1 VLSKKRQVHDVLG
14 THPAALSIFLEAGM
28 LTRRDILKQ
37 AGVAAALATTAPWWL
52 VRRAHAARREKLIVW
67 SSIALAPQVDKIL
80 KDQCYAY
87 AKQAGIK
94 ENEFEYVELGTG
106 QQAPKLVAALEA
118 GNPPDVVRTGS
129 GQAALY
135 RAQGH
140 LLEVTD
146 VVEKM
151 QQVPGG
157 LFPVA
162 LNAAMHKGKAYGVPY
177 QVSPWPLVTRMD
189 LLEAAKVDPPKTWDE
204 FIEVCQK
211 LQKPPKLRGFGMCL
225 GLQNDTENNVM
236 NMIWCYGGKLVEA
249 DDKTVALNSPG
260 TIQAVRLIADMF
272 QKHKI
277 IPKDTISWDNQSN
290 NKAYQSRQVI
300 FVLNPTSIYAH
311 LAESDKELYD
321 VTGLLPIPA
330 GPAGSAEVLTTGEWV
345 LFKHNPYPEVAKGLI
360 QYYMEPENLRIVME
374 EGGGRW
380 GPPYPGMYASDFWQ
394 RSAFQHWRVMLDR
407 GRQFPSPGSQSPAA
421 GEVLAT
427 FVIGR
432 MMHNVLVENW
442 EAEKAVEAAHK
453 KVVEIYARY
462 AEG

>member
-1 VLSKKRQVHDVLG
+1 
-14 THPAALSIFLEAGM
+14 M

-67 SSIALAPQVDKIL
+67 QPVALAPQVDKLL
-80 KDQCYAY
+80 KEQTYAY
-87 AKQAGIK
+87 ARQAGIK
-94 ENEFEYVELGTG
+94 ENELQYVELGSG
-106 QQAPKLVAALEA
+106 QILPKTVAALEA
-118 GNPPDVVRTGS
+118 GNPPDVARAGS
-129 GQAALY
+129 ALMALY

-146 VVEKM
+146 VVQKM
-151 QQVPGG
+151 QKVAGG
-157 LFPVA
+157 LFDA
-162 LNAAMHKGKAYGVPY
+162 SLNDVMYKGKAYAVPH

-204 FIEVCQK
+204 FVEVCKK
-211 LQKPPKLRGFGMCL
+211 LQKPPRLTGFGLCL

-260 TIQAVRLIADMF
+260 TVQAVQLIADMF
-272 QKHKI
+272 NKHKI
-277 IPKDTISWDNQSN
+277 IPKGTISWDNQSN

-321 VTGLLPIPA
+321 VTGLLPVPA
-330 GPAGSAEVLTTGEWV
+330 GPAGAREVLTIGEWL
-345 LFKHNPYPEVAKGLI
+345 LFKHNPYPEVAKGLV
-360 QYYMEPENLRIVME
+360 QYYMEPENLRVVME

-380 GPPYPGMYASDFWQ
+380 GPPYKGMYN
-394 RSAFQHWRVMLDR
+394 SAFWRRPAFEHWRVILER
-407 GRQFPSPGSQSPAA
+407 GRQFAAPGSITAAA

-427 FVIGR
+427 YVIGR
-432 MMHNVLVENW
+432 MMHRVLVENW
-442 EAEKAVEAAHK
+442 QAEKAVEEAHNKVAA
-453 KVVEIYARY
+453 IYARY